1 MGRNREATV
10 SSILRT
16 VKTPATAESAE
27 GDCRCS
33 CGRLLARLTRDGL
46 EVKCRRCRRVLLIAW
61 ADISDADGSLRT
73 TEWQEVQSR

>member
-1 MGRNREATV
+1 MSTM
-10 SSILRT
+10 LRA
-16 VKTPATAESAE
+16 VKTPTTNDAAE

-61 ADISDADGSLRT
+61 ADIADEDGALRT
-73 TEWQEVQSR
+73 NEWKEVTVR

>member
-1 MGRNREATV
+1 M
-10 SSILRT
+10 SSMLPA
-16 VKTPATAESAE
+16 VKTPPTADATE

-61 ADISDADGSLRT
+61 ADISDADGALRT
-73 TEWQEVQSR
+73 NEWKEVGSR

>member
-1 MGRNREATV
+1 MSTM
-10 SSILRT
+10 LRA
-16 VKTPATAESAE
+16 VKTPATADAAE

-61 ADISDADGSLRT
+61 ADITDADGALRSG
-73 TEWQEVQSR
+73 EWKEVPSR

>member
-1 MGRNREATV
+1 MSTM
-10 SSILRT
+10 LRA
-16 VKTPATAESAE
+16 VKTPATTEAAE

-61 ADISDADGSLRT
+61 ADIADEDGALRT
-73 TEWQEVQSR
+73 NVWKEVQSR